1 MMRVTLYRAE
11 LLNDEKNN
19 IIPNLEGY
27 LATQLSEVVEIPHDF
42 ELYDDITLELN
53 VSNIDLENNAS
64 YVKCENVE
72 SGQRAF
78 YYVARIDRVT
88 PNTNLFTLSRDYV
101 NEYLSRGNIGD
112 VNVFGQYVAGHYPLN
127 TANLSYTLPCETG
140 FSHHLKRTR
149 PVIYGGFGGTGEVPE
164 FGIVF
169 RVVLDRYDKLL
180 SSKVLLI
187 RSEYTNLQSAIR
199 ALYTILAQA
208 ETIFV
213 HPTDDSTVGPSY
225 DVVEITNAWIVPEG
239 FLPFKFEGH
248 EVIFKNDTRDLVDD
262 TGRGFSIGVPSQGID
277 YHYYEVDTY
286 TNTRCY
292 FGNALSY
299 IEVPFSPTTPK
310 QKVTVVSYYGADSM
324 LSITARACGQCVDLT
339 NSMDI
344 GSDLFSNSS
353 ATLSGK
359 ISRALGVLT
368 GALSVGV
375 SAYTGNPIGVAGGA
389 LSVASSLSSGIGAR
403 TAVNGSGADGIQ
415 SVYVD
420 IDIDTSGAS
429 ILVGPLGV
437 FYYSVDNALNIRA
450 TINMFGVFSN
460 FAYRGTIGGFMI
472 NKYQF
477 TRFDN
482 VRVYNLGTPPQF
494 RSQLREMLTRGVYIW
509 NRNPQNYELE
519 WDGDFHEL

>member
-1 MMRVTLYRAE
+1 MMKVTLYRAE
-11 LLNDEKNN
+11 LLNSEKNN
-19 IIPNLEGY
+19 IIPNLESY
-27 LATQLSEVVEIPHDF
+27 LATQISEVVEIPHDF

-53 VSNIDLENNAS
+53 VLNIDLENNAS
-64 YVKCENVE
+64 YVKCENVG
-72 SGQRAF
+72 SGQHAY
-78 YYVARIDRVT
+78 YYVTRIDRVT
-88 PNTNLFTLSRDYV
+88 PNTNLFTMSRDYV

-127 TANLSYTLPCETG
+127 NPDLSYSIPCEAG
-140 FSHHLKRTR
+140 FPHHLKRTR
-149 PVIYGGFGGTGEVPE
+149 PVIYGGYGGAGEVPE

-169 RVVLDRYDKLL
+169 RVVIGDYDNLML
-180 SSKVLLI
+180 SKVLLI
-187 RSEYTNLQSAIR
+187 RSEYTNLQACLR
-199 ALYTILAQA
+199 ALYNILARA
-208 ETIFV
+208 DRIVV
-213 HPTDDSTVGPSY
+213 HPTDDSVTG
-225 DVVEITNAWIVPEG
+225 DTHKIVEITNAWIVPEG
-239 FLPFKFEGH
+239 FLPFKFEGYD
-248 EVIFKNDTRDLVDD
+248 VIFRNDARDLVDD
-262 TGRGFSIGVPSQGID
+262 TGRGFSIGVPSEGVD
-277 YHYYEVDTY
+277 YHYYEVDTF

-299 IEVPFSPTTPK
+299 IEIPFSPTNPK

-359 ISRALGVLT
+359 ISRAIGVLT
-368 GALSVGV
+368 GALSIGV
-375 SAYTGNPIGVAGGA
+375 SAYTGNPVGIAGGA
-389 LSVASSLSSGIGAR
+389 ISVASTLSGGIGAR

-420 IDIDTSGAS
+420 IDIDANGAS

-437 FYYSVDNALNIRA
+437 FYYSVDNVLNIHS

-460 FAYRGTIGGFMI
+460 FAYRGTLNGFMT
-472 NKYQF
+472 NKYQY

-494 RSQLREMLTRGVYIW
+494 RAQLAEMLTRGIYIW